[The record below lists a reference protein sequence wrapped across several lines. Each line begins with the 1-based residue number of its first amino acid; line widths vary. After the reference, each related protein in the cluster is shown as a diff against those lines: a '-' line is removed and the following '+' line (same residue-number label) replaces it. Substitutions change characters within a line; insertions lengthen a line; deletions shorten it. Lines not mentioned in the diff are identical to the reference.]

1 MLLPFINGYI
11 TFTAFINTLQSLVTS
26 NKRSDTDLDAKQ
38 DHEIELMA
46 AQISLSEGR
55 DDITDLHLTLNE
67 IQPKHNDAFLD
78 PFNHIIG
85 CVK

>member
-1 MLLPFINGYI
+1 
-11 TFTAFINTLQSLVTS
+11 
-26 NKRSDTDLDAKQ
+26 
-38 DHEIELMA
+38 MA

-55 DDITDLHLTLNE
+55 DDITDLHITLNE